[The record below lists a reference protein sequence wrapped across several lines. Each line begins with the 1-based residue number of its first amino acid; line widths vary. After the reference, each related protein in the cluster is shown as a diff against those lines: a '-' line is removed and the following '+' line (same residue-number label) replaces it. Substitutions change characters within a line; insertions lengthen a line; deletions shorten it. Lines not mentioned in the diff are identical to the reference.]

1 MMQNAKRFI
10 RLMTGAAFVA
20 AALFAQGAEA
30 GSKAGYKP
38 YYENAALRYDV
49 TEPRKMDLQYDV
61 YAGGFHALDA
71 SLELDLDKKAYDVGV
86 DARTKGFIGKMFP
99 WQASYSTSGRS
110 EKGVL
115 IPTTSTARS
124 AWRSK
129 VSTTE
134 MSYDPKGRLIKTTTQ
149 DGQKTTVNRDI
160 DKSMANNAVDIL
172 TSTLLIMQNARNTQK
187 CEGSFP
193 VFDGKRRFNITLHD
207 DGKDVI
213 RKSEYSSFSGEAL
226 RCTMK
231 MEPVAGFKDKDLKRG
246 WMAVQAHTEER
257 KKDPTIWLARLDS
270 KGPVVPVRM
279 EIASEYG
286 TVVAHL
292 TGTN

>member
-1 MMQNAKRFI
+1 MQNAKSFI
-10 RLMTGAAFVA
+10 RFLTGAAFVA
-20 AALFAQGAEA
+20 AALFAQSAEA
-30 GSKAGYKP
+30 GGKNAYKP

-71 SLELDLDKKAYDVGV
+71 SLELDLDKKAYDVGI
-86 DARTKGFIGKMFP
+86 DAKTKGFIGKMFP
-99 WQASYSTSGRS
+99 WQASYSTSGHA

-115 IPTTSTARS
+115 IPTTSTGRS
-124 AWRSK
+124 AWRNR

-134 MSYDPKGRLIKTTTQ
+134 MKYDPKGRLVKTTTQ
-149 DGQKTTVNRDI
+149 SGSKTTVNRDI
-160 DKSMANNAVDIL
+160 DKNMATNAVDIL

-207 DGKDVI
+207 DGTDTI
-213 RKSEYSSFSGEAL
+213 QKSKYSSFSGEAM

-279 EIASEYG
+279 EIASQYG